1 MRAASSLRQM
11 ERENEMI
18 VISHRLFLHAEDI
31 GMRACVNQRQCEN
44 IILNDGKPT
53 IHFYAIINAAL
64 QTKND
69 FQSSIHERE

>member
-1 MRAASSLRQM
+1 MRAASPLRQI

-44 IILNDGKPT
+44 IILNQVNQKPVRLHMT
-53 IHFYAIINAAL
+53 FPKSQGN
-64 QTKND
+64 TD
-69 FQSSIHERE
+69 